1 MVALAC
7 CVRTGGSCPCFG
19 VNNEALHAIP
29 IPRQQGLSECQSRF
43 ACIASCSFKVVH
55 AVENEY
61 IPSRS
66 AHIAVC
72 DLTSWSAAEILRP
85 FLHLKSQL
93 FYIFNAVFLMQ
104 DRPNG
109 VVNERRNSIAAHG
122 GTIVQRSVPAL
133 NMDHSYYQGGTTGEA
148 PEVLRQCSIHIYIF
162 SRRRPYF
169 SLHANLHCSAHMP
182 ILPCEMCI

>member
-1 MVALAC
+1 M
-7 CVRTGGSCPCFG
+7 
-19 VNNEALHAIP
+19 
-29 IPRQQGLSECQSRF
+29 
-43 ACIASCSFKVVH
+43 
-55 AVENEY
+55 ENEY

-85 FLHLKSQL
+85 FLHLKSML

-109 VVNERRNSIAAHG
+109 VVNERRNTIAAHG

-148 PEVLRQCSIHIYIF
+148 PEVLRQCSIHIYI
-162 SRRRPYF
+162 SVEDVPTSHYMQTYTAQLTCQSCHVRCVYEYTQPARQRT
-169 SLHANLHCSAHMP
+169 LLEALN
-182 ILPCEMCI
+182 